1 MTSAFT
7 VTAEEAGARLTVDLG
22 AITRNY
28 RTLAAMTAGAECAAV
43 VKADAYGTGIE
54 ATGPALAAAGAR

>member
-28 RTLAAMTAGAECAAV
+28 RTLAAMTAGA
-43 VKADAYGTGIE
+43 
-54 ATGPALAAAGAR
+54 